1 MRPSIAEQIAELKRQ
16 RNAVILAHNY
26 QIDAVQDLADY
37 VGDSLGLARRA
48 AEVNADV
55 IVFCGVWFMA
65 ETAFIVNPGKTV
77 LVPDPDATCPMAQMV
92 DVEKLKALKGEYPD
106 ATVMCY
112 VNSSA
117 EVKALS
123 DVCCTSSNAV
133 AIARQIEPDV
143 PIIFVPDQHLGR
155 YVGSQ
160 TGRTIVPCRGFCPT
174 HVRIVPET
182 IEALREQHPDAEVLV
197 HPECPAATVALA
209 DVVTS
214 TSGMLKHARR
224 SPAHEFI
231 IGTEVGLLHRL
242 RLENPTKEFI
252 PALPAGVCPN
262 MKRTTPEKVL
272 WALQEMQTEVRVP
285 EPTCTE
291 ARRAIDA
298 MLDVG

>member
-1 MRPSIAEQIAELKRQ
+1 
-16 RNAVILAHNY
+16 
-26 QIDAVQDLADY
+26 VQDLADY

-48 AEVNADV
+48 AKVDADV
-55 IVFCGVWFMA
+55 IAFCGVWFMA
-65 ETAFIVNPGKTV
+65 ETAFIVNPDKTV
-77 LVPDPDATCPMAQMV
+77 LVPDPAATCPMARMV
-92 DVEKLKALKGEYPD
+92 DTEKLKTLMGEYPD

-133 AIARQIEPDV
+133 AIAQKVAPDV

-155 YVGSQ
+155 YVGNQ
-160 TGRTIVPCRGFCPT
+160 TGRTIIPCRGYCPT
-174 HVRIVPET
+174 HVRIVPEK
-182 IEALREQHPDAEVLV
+182 IEALREAHPDAEVLV
-197 HPECPAATVALA
+197 HPECPAGTVALA

-224 SPAHEFI
+224 SKVRKFI
-231 IGTEVGLLHRL
+231 IGTEVGLLYRL
-242 RLENPTKEFI
+242 RMENPTKEFI
-252 PALPAGVCPN
+252 PATPAGVCPN

-272 WALQEMQTEVRVP
+272 WALQEMKTEVRVP

-298 MLDVG
+298 MLAVR

>member
-1 MRPSIAEQIAELKRQ
+1 MLIAEQIAELKKQ

-37 VGDSLGLARRA
+37 VGDSLGLAHCA
-48 AEVNADV
+48 ARVDADV

-77 LVPDPDATCPMAQMV
+77 LVPDPDATCPMAQMM
-92 DVEKLKALKGEYPD
+92 DVEKLQALKSEYPD

-133 AIARQIEPDV
+133 AIAQGVRPDV

-160 TGRTIVPCRGFCPT
+160 TGRSIIPCRGFCPT
-174 HVRIVPET
+174 HVRIVPEK
-182 IEALREQHPDAEVLV
+182 IEALRELHPDAEVLA
-197 HPECPAATVALA
+197 HPECPATTLALA

-224 SPAHEFI
+224 SNAHKFI
-231 IGTEVGLLHRL
+231 IATEVGLLHRL

-252 PALPAGVCPN
+252 PASPAGVCPN
-262 MKRTTPEKVL
+262 MKRTTPEKIL
-272 WALQEMQTEVRVP
+272 WALQEMKTEVRVP

-298 MLDVG
+298 MLAVG